1 MKARSGFAQGMAW
14 NLASAALPLVASFL
28 VSVLLFPYLG
38 REATGQ
44 YILVM
49 SAATV
54 LLIVAKF
61 GVQSAASR
69 LITENQEDPGVWIR
83 AGIAVRS
90 MFTLPTALLA
100 VVVSPFLARAIDGP
114 SLIPPFWMVAPV
126 LLAASAYELASESL
140 VGLRRF
146 STIFLVRLCFLVLRV
161 AAVLIVRSAALGVV
175 AFLVGH
181 VISQLA
187 TSAAAWGW
195 ILRHFPSRATSEERT
210 RARRRVLVV
219 SAPLALSSASFL
231 IYAQTDKL
239 MVGWLR
245 DAATAGDFGVARTVL
260 DAALFPT
267 FAIAWTLRPAL
278 VSAVKSE
285 NFQETRAR
293 LMEGLRWS
301 IAYALGGGLMLYWLG
316 PAVLVRLFTHDFSA
330 SGPLLRIMVPILVLR
345 GIGTVIF
352 PSLLATDRQT
362 TYARLMVLTA
372 LLNVVANL
380 LLIPPLGAE
389 GAILATIASL
399 IPLTVG
405 GLWIVR
411 KLLLTPEPSH

>member
-1 MKARSGFAQGMAW
+1 MAW
-14 NLASAALPLVASFL
+14 NLSSAVLPLVASFL

-38 REATGQ
+38 RETTGQ

-61 GVQSAASR
+61 GVQAAASR

-90 MFTLPTALLA
+90 LFTVPTALLA
-100 VVVSPFLARAIDGP
+100 LVISPFLAKAIDGP
-114 SLIPPFWMVAPV
+114 ALVAPFWMVAPV
-126 LLAASAYELASESL
+126 LLAASSYELASESL
-140 VGLRRF
+140 VGLGRF
-146 STIFLVRLCFLVLRV
+146 PAIFLVRLCFLVLRV
-161 AAVLIVRSAALGVV
+161 AAVLIVRSAAWGVV
-175 AFLVGH
+175 AFLTAH
-181 VISQLA
+181 VLSQLL
-187 TSAAAWGW
+187 TSSIAWTY
-195 ILRHFPSRATSEERT
+195 ILRRFPSHSTSDERSF
-210 RARRRVLVV
+210 ARKRVMRV

-245 DAATAGDFGVARTVL
+245 NAATAGDFGVARTIL

-278 VSAVKSE
+278 VSAVKKNLLPE
-285 NFQETRAR
+285 ARAR
-293 LMEGLRWS
+293 LLEALSWS
-301 IAYALGGGLMLYWLG
+301 SVYAVVGGMLLYWLG
-316 PAVLVRLFTHDFSA
+316 PPILVRLFTRDFSA
-330 SGPLLRIMVPILVLR
+330 SGPLLRIMVPILVMR

-352 PSLLATDRQT
+352 PALLATDRQT

-372 LLNVVANL
+372 LLNVVANF
-380 LLIPPLGAE
+380 LLIPPLGAQ

-399 IPLTVG
+399 LPLTVG
-405 GLWIVR
+405 GLWIVAR
-411 KLLLTPEPSH
+411 LLVWPAAPG